1 MEKYFKEGRDI
12 PLFKTVAAAS
22 IAAIL
27 LSSCEYAPAPTFT
40 PSLNPTVVDR
50 MHLVQEVVDI
60 PPTASFKRS
69 WCMKSKPCK
78 KMAEALV
85 YEARG
90 EGLGSEGMA
99 AVGIVIKN
107 RADGDNRF
115 PDTIIGV
122 IEQRHQFSYLADMH
136 KQRKPTD
143 SDWIKAYAVSYDVLN
158 GEYKSL
164 VGSAT
169 HYHANY
175 VQPSW
180 SNHLEKVATI
190 GNHIFYWEK

>member
-1 MEKYFKEGRDI
+1 MEKYIKEGRDI
-12 PLFKTVAAAS
+12 PLFKTVVASS

-27 LSSCEYAPAPTFT
+27 LSSCEYSPAPTFT
-40 PSLNPTVVDR
+40 PALHPTIVDR
-50 MHLVQEVVDI
+50 MHLVQEVVDLS
-60 PPTASFKRS
+60 PTVSYKRS
-69 WCMKSKPCK
+69 WCLGSKPCK

-90 EGLGSEGMA
+90 EGLDGMA
-99 AVGIVIKN
+99 AVGVVIKN
-107 RADGDNRF
+107 RAEGDNRF
-115 PDTIIGV
+115 PDTITGV
-122 IEQRHQFSYLADMH
+122 IEQRHQFSYLVDMH
-136 KQRKPTD
+136 KQSKPTN

-175 VQPSW
+175 VSPRW
-180 SNHLEKVATI
+180 AKHLGYIASV
-190 GNHIFYWEK
+190 GNHKFYLEN

>member
-1 MEKYFKEGRDI
+1 MEKYFKGGRDI
-12 PLFKTVAAAS
+12 PLFKTVVAS
-22 IAAIL
+22 SIVAIL

-50 MHLVQEVVDI
+50 MHLVQEVIDM
-60 PPTASFKRS
+60 PTTASRKRS
-69 WCMKSKPCK
+69 WCMESKPCK

-90 EGLGSEGMA
+90 EGLDGMA
-99 AVGIVIKN
+99 AVGVVIKN
-107 RADGDNRF
+107 RAEGDNRF
-115 PDTIIGV
+115 PDTITGV
-122 IEQRHQFSYLADMH
+122 IEQRHQFSYLTDMH
-136 KQRKPTD
+136 KQSKPTNT
-143 SDWIKAYAVSYDVLN
+143 DWIKAYVVSYDVLN

-175 VQPSW
+175 VSPRW
-180 SNHLEKVATI
+180 ANHLGYIASVC
-190 GNHIFYWEK
+190 NHKFYL